1 MATTNVGIPGA
12 SDVAQAN
19 SAELNAKAEYIMDQK
34 SKDWTNLP
42 KGHKLLNFAEAL
54 GGILEKT
61 GYAEMYGVTLVAP
74 KEG

>member
-42 KGHKLLNFAEAL
+42 KGHKLLKFAEAL
-54 GGILEKT
+54 PEILKKSD
-61 GYAEMYGVTLVAP
+61 YAEMYGVTLVAP